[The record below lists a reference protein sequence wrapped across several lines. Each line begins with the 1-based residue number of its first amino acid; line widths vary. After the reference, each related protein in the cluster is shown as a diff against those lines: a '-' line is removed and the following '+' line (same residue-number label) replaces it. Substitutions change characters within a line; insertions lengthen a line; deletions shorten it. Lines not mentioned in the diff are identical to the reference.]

1 MKPQSIPRLLKSLL
15 LLAACSLVA
24 ACGSNNTATA
34 AAPAAAQEAAPATP
48 AHVILMVPPGKTVP
62 AGLAGKLREWKSAGI
77 LSNVTLVQKTGHKI
91 KEGYGEGFTELA
103 VLDFPSEAVYRQWQ
117 ASANL
122 GPDVIASRVDIL
134 LDRRS
139 RNNNPAKSIYVVSQY
154 ESLISARE
162 YQDYTDDYIEPNMAN
177 QMFSGI
183 MTRFTMYYERAPSG
197 GMVHP
202 KAILVTE
209 YDPAEYDRK
218 TDVKNA
224 YKEVL
229 LGGTHPR
236 WQHINDIKRTLR
248 TDLAETYANP
258 VVL

>member
-1 MKPQSIPRLLKSLL
+1 MKPHKIISALKSLL
-15 LLAACSLVA
+15 LLGACALIA
-24 ACGSNNTATA
+24 ACGNNNQATA
-34 AAPAAAQEAAPATP
+34 AAPTAATSSP
-48 AHVILMVPPGKTVP
+48 AHVILLVPPDKTAP
-62 AGLAGKLREWKSAGI
+62 AELAGKLREWKNTGI
-77 LSNVTLVQKTGHKI
+77 LTGVTLLRKTGHKI

-103 VLDFPSEAVYRQWQ
+103 VLDFPSESVYQQWQ

-122 GPDVIASRVDIL
+122 GPNVIASRVDIL

-139 RNNNPAKSIYVVSQY
+139 RNNNPAKSVYVVSQY

-162 YQDYTDDYIEPNMAN
+162 YQDYTDDYIDPNMSN

-197 GMVHP
+197 GMAHP

-224 YKEVL
+224 YKTVL

-236 WQHINDIKRTLR
+236 WKHINDTKSTLR
-248 TDLAETYANP
+248 TDLAETYASP
-258 VVL
+258 VAL

>member
-1 MKPQSIPRLLKSLL
+1 MKPRTILSTLKSLL
-15 LLAACSLVA
+15 VLSACAIIA
-24 ACGSNNTATA
+24 ACGSNNQATA
-34 AAPAAAQEAAPATP
+34 AAPAAAQTAEPATP
-48 AHVILMVPPGKTVP
+48 AHVILMVPPGKTAP
-62 AGLAGKLREWKSAGI
+62 ADLAARLREWKSAGI
-77 LSNVTLVQKTGHKI
+77 LSGATLVQKTGHKI
-91 KEGYGEGFTELA
+91 KEGYGEGFNDLA
-103 VLDFPSEAVYRQWQ
+103 ILDFPSEQVYQQWQ

-122 GPDVIASRVDIL
+122 GPNVIASRVDIL

-139 RNNNPAKSIYVVSQY
+139 RNNNPAQSIYVISQY

-162 YQDYTDDYIEPNMAN
+162 YQDYTDDYIDPNMSN

-197 GMVHP
+197 GMSHP

-224 YKEVL
+224 YKTVL

-236 WQHINDIKRTLR
+236 WKQINDTKSKLR
-248 TDLAETYANP
+248 TDLAETYATP

>member
-1 MKPQSIPRLLKSLL
+1 MKRLYIPQLMKSLML
-15 LLAACSLVA
+15 LTACAVIS
-24 ACGSNNTATA
+24 ACGNNNPATA
-34 AAPAAAQEAAPATP
+34 AAPAASPAAAQATP
-48 AHVILMVPPGKTVP
+48 AHVILMVPPGKTAP
-62 AGLAGKLREWKSAGI
+62 AELAGKLREWKASGV
-77 LSNVTLVQKTGHKI
+77 LTDVTLVRKFGHKI
-91 KEGYGEGFTELA
+91 KDGYGEGFTELA
-103 VLDFPSEAVYRQWQ
+103 VLDFPSESVYQQWQ
-117 ASANL
+117 GSANL
-122 GPDVIASRVDIL
+122 GADVIVSRVDIL

-139 RNNNPAKSIYVVSQY
+139 RNHNPAQSIYVVSQY

-162 YQDYTDDYIEPNMAN
+162 YQEYTDDYIDPNMSN

-197 GMVHP
+197 GMVNP

-236 WQHINDIKRTLR
+236 WQHINDVKRNLR

-258 VVL
+258 VAL

>member
-1 MKPQSIPRLLKSLL
+1 MKPLNMIPAIKALLMMTVC
-15 LLAACSLVA
+15 AVIA
-24 ACGSNNTATA
+24 ACGNSNPATA
-34 AAPAAAQEAAPATP
+34 AAPASTQTAAQATP
-48 AHVILMVPPGKTVP
+48 AHVILMVPPGKTAP
-62 AGLAGKLREWKSAGI
+62 AELAGKLREWRNSGV
-77 LSNVTLVQKTGHKI
+77 LSDVTLVRKFGHKI
-91 KEGYGEGFTELA
+91 KDGYGEGFTELA
-103 VLDFPSEAVYRQWQ
+103 VLDFPSEAVYQQWQ
-117 ASANL
+117 GSANL

-139 RNNNPAKSIYVVSQY
+139 RRHAPDKSIYVVSQY

-162 YQDYTDDYIEPNMAN
+162 YQDYTDDYIDPNMSN

-197 GMVHP
+197 GMVNP

-229 LGGTHPR
+229 LGGTHPEWAR
-236 WQHINDIKRTLR
+236 INSIKSRLR

-258 VVL
+258 VTL